1 MSWSILREGGVPPST
16 LAVEVEVLEQLPSA
30 RRPRRLQVDVRYAQ
44 LLAGLPPQPETRK
57 LRCPAEVIQC
67 CDGAP
72 YSSEAARTPAYL
84 QGIRVEGSHPGFHR
98 KTHRV

>member
-57 LRCPAEVIQC
+57 LRCPAEVIQPS
-67 CDGAP
+67 AVM
-72 YSSEAARTPAYL
+72 ALRTAVRRHAHL
-84 QGIRVEGSHPGFHR
+84 HICRV
-98 KTHRV
+98 